1 MNTRLRKN
9 NAGTTLAELIVTFA
23 LMGIFMASTAAIIS
37 SSVLVHS
44 QITGTMYAQSVG
56 ETLLDKITG
65 ELAAAKPA
73 DSPAL
78 IMGTIIKE
86 GKDIGNGVSFYGKDG
101 EREYLFVEDGLL
113 VLQTVDIWQLDQK
126 AYMGY
131 RLSDLQVNR
140 LNEQNVLEVVIKL
153 TNLKTG
159 FEYTASRAV
168 QCYNFKTEADY
179 LQIVEGNI
187 SLNTAW
193 TE

>member
-73 DSPAL
+73 GSPSL
-78 IMGTIIKE
+78 IMGKIVKE
-86 GKDIGNGVSFYGKDG
+86 GKDVGNGVSFYGKDG

-113 VLQTVDIWQLDQK
+113 VLQAEDIWQLDQK

-140 LNEQNVLEVVIKL
+140 LNEQNVFEVVIKL

-168 QCYNFKTEADY
+168 QCYNFQTEADY
-179 LQIVEGNI
+179 SKIMEGNI
-187 SLNTAW
+187 SLNTVW